1 MDFDTE
7 KFIFEIQNRQSLWN
21 TTCSDYS
28 DRNIKQREWQE
39 VVNIYGAE
47 LSWEEKNKLG

>member
-1 MDFDTE
+1 MEFDTE
-7 KFIFEIQNRQSLWN
+7 KFIIEIQERQSLWN

-28 DRNIKQREWQE
+28 DRNIKQKEWEE

-47 LSWEEKNKLG
+47 LSCEEKKKLG